1 MGYSPKHFHF
11 QKVMELIQDSWDQQA
26 ASTRPMVF
34 HGHVLIGTSLLVR
47 PFMSCSLQPLK
58 EAFAVYFGKPKTHE
72 EMIFLLY
79 FALKAGKAEA
89 RGSRWT
95 DAAAP
100 EAGRP

>member
-1 MGYSPKHFHF
+1 MGYSPTHFHF

-79 FALKAGKAEA
+79 FELTCCSDGLLWWL
-89 RGSRWT
+89 R
-95 DAAAP
+95 
-100 EAGRP
+100 